1 VFVFEAT
8 RSIYGGD
15 ATTPTMCRE
24 TREADAMVLAVGEN
38 GRMSKANKTESG
50 KSEGKSEGKSVRG
63 RAGIAAP
70 SFLDGHPLL
79 KNTLAQIEK
88 EFGEGSIMPL
98 GAERQK
104 QIEGISS
111 GSLSVDLALGGRG
124 FPRGR
129 IIEVFGPESSGKTTL
144 ALHAVAA
151 AQQAGGIAAFID
163 AEHALDPSWAKK
175 LGISLESLLVSQPTS
190 GEEALQIAELLIKS
204 NAVDII
210 VIDSV
215 AALVPQKELDGEIG
229 DSFVGLQAR
238 MMSQAMRKL
247 TGAIAKSKTTVI
259 FINQIREKIG
269 VMFGSPETTPGGRA
283 LKFYS
288 SCRVDVRRIGT
299 LKDGE
304 DVVGQRVRVKV
315 VKNKVAPPFRVAE
328 FDMMHA
334 NGISTEGDILDL
346 AVVAKLIDKT
356 GTWMRFGEI
365 HLGQGREKAR
375 QFLKDNPAV
384 ALELREK
391 ILANKDTVIAIESET
406 SGGSSSDD

>member
-1 VFVFEAT
+1 
-8 RSIYGGD
+8 
-15 ATTPTMCRE
+15 
-24 TREADAMVLAVGEN
+24 MVLAVGEN
-38 GRMSKANKTESG
+38 GRMAKASQKTEAAKSAAKTSDTKSDG
-50 KSEGKSEGKSVRG
+50 KGRPGKTV
-63 RAGIAAP
+63 A
-70 SFLDGHPLL
+70 SFLDNNPLL
-79 KNTLAQIEK
+79 RNTLAQIEK
-88 EFGEGSIMPL
+88 EFGTGSIMPL
-98 GAERQK
+98 GSDAQAP
-104 QIEGISS
+104 IEGISS
-111 GSLSVDLALGGRG
+111 GSLSVDLALGGKG

-151 AQQAGGIAAFID
+151 AQRAGGIAAFID

-190 GEEALQIAELLIKS
+190 GEEAMQIAELLIKS

-210 VIDSV
+210 VVDSV

-238 MMSQAMRKL
+238 LMSQAMRKL

-288 SCRVDVRRIGT
+288 SCRIDVRRIGQ

-304 DVVGQRVRVKV
+304 DVVGQRVKVKV

-334 NGISTEGDILDL
+334 DGISVEGDILDL
-346 AVVAKLIDKT
+346 SILAKLVDKT
-356 GTWMRFGEI
+356 GTWLRYGDV

-375 QFLKDNPAV
+375 LFLKENPKV
-384 ALELREK
+384 AQELREK
-391 ILANKDTVIAIESET
+391 VLASKDAVIAVASEST
-406 SGGSSSDD
+406 GSSSSSSSSSSDD

>member
-1 VFVFEAT
+1 
-8 RSIYGGD
+8 
-15 ATTPTMCRE
+15 
-24 TREADAMVLAVGEN
+24 MVVAAGEN
-38 GRMSKANKTESG
+38 GRMAKAH
-50 KSEGKSEGKSVRG
+50 KSEGG
-63 RAGIAAP
+63 RAEGGRSEAGKGAKARSGGAAA
-70 SFLDGHPLL
+70 SFLDSNPLL
-79 KNTLAQIEK
+79 RNTLAQIEK

-98 GAERQK
+98 GTEAQK
-104 QIEGISS
+104 EIEGISS
-111 GSLSVDLALGGRG
+111 GSLSVDLALGGKG

-151 AQQAGGIAAFID
+151 AQRAGGIAAFID

-190 GEEALQIAELLIKS
+190 GEEAMQIAELLIKS

-210 VIDSV
+210 VVDSV

-238 MMSQAMRKL
+238 LMSQAMRKL
-247 TGAIAKSKTTVI
+247 TGAIAKAKTTVI

-288 SCRVDVRRIGT
+288 SCRIDVRRIGT

-334 NGISTEGDILDL
+334 NGISTEGDLLDL
-346 AVVAKLIDKT
+346 ALAAKLIDKT
-356 GTWMRFGEI
+356 GTWLRFGET

-384 ALELREK
+384 AEELREK
-391 ILANKDTVIAIESET
+391 ILANKEAVIAVEGESAGSGS
-406 SGGSSSDD
+406 SGGDD